1 LGEVAYLG
9 ARLLVGLRVQGKFQ
23 KELVLLRGQP
33 DPKRSCRVEIII
45 TQVADVDPL
54 D

>member
-23 KELVLLRGQP
+23 KELVLSGINRIRRGAAVL
-33 DPKRSCRVEIII
+33 RVEIII
-45 TQVADVDPL
+45 G
-54 D
+54 